1 MHIESKKVQMKGK
14 ICGDLFVVK
23 KNILQ
28 MFTLP
33 KKKALNLIREKN
45 V

>member
-1 MHIESKKVQMKGK
+1 MKGK

-33 KKKALNLIREKN
+33 KKKPLIWLGKKMFELCSHL
-45 V
+45 